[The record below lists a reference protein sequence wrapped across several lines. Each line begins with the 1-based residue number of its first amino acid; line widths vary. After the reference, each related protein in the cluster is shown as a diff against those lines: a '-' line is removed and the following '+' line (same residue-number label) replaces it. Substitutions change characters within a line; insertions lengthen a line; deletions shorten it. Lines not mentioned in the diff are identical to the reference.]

1 MKANETKKLYK
12 VSKTADGRTTVQMN
26 EKGTDGRYHSF
37 VVPADCMVRTADGK
51 MRKITRKE
59 IIRDALKEML
69 PYYPVL
75 ADGNKK

>member
-12 VSKTADGRTTVQMN
+12 VSKTADGRTTVQMI

-37 VVPADCMVRTADGK
+37 VVPAGMTVRTADGK
-51 MRKITRKE
+51 MKKMTRKD
-59 IIRDALKEML
+59 IIREALKEML

-75 ADGNKK
+75 ADGKAK